1 MIQKKAKKIRKM
13 GYKGTII
20 ECQCGF
26 VGKLSEAKIR
36 IESKG
41 VCICPICDR
50 KINAAISL

>member
-41 VCICPICDR
+41 ICICPICDR
-50 KINAAISL
+50 KVNAAISL